1 MRERYWHVTLPAVG
15 MAGCFLVS
23 GLTSQAVVLLPA
35 LCLAFLAYNA
45 MQGALLSIPGT
56 FLGGKSAAAGVAAI
70 NMVGI
75 LGGFLGPYW
84 MGWAKD
90 LTGDYQRGLGML
102 APVMLLGAG
111 MMLVL
116 RRIAAERVKAH
127 VSE

>member
-1 MRERYWHVTLPAVG
+1 M
-15 MAGCFLVS
+15 
-23 GLTSQAVVLLPA
+23 
-35 LCLAFLAYNA
+35 
-45 MQGALLSIPGT
+45 PGT
-56 FLGGKSAAAGVAAI
+56 FWVVKTAAAGVAAI

>member
-1 MRERYWHVTLPAVG
+1 
-15 MAGCFLVS
+15 
-23 GLTSQAVVLLPA
+23 
-35 LCLAFLAYNA
+35 
-45 MQGALLSIPGT
+45 
-56 FLGGKSAAAGVAAI
+56 
-70 NMVGI
+70 
-75 LGGFLGPYW
+75 